1 MSGSPAAGAA
11 GAGATAR
18 RIWRYRVPSPRAA
31 ETDASVRGQAVS
43 EAAGG
48 AAASPPGPAAGA
60 ALDPDT
66 DWLAEELPLTLFVNG
81 QEMLT
86 TLCSPSLLEELVLG
100 LLFDE
105 GLISSLAEVHSLRVD
120 RRKGAAYAQIAEPA
134 AQLATRLAGR
144 RLLTSGCGQRSPFYA
159 VGDASLPVLQWQGT
173 VLAEPLLAVLRSW
186 QTGQSLWHLTGGVH
200 GAALATPAGR
210 ILVQAED
217 IGRHNAVD
225 KISGL
230 CLRRG
235 WEPPG
240 QAGPVLLVTGRISSE
255 MVRKVAHAR
264 IPVVVSRSA
273 ATSLAVDLAEALGV
287 TLAGFARGGRM
298 NIYSHPERMGVAGS
312 G

>member
-1 MSGSPAAGAA
+1 MSGSSATGAA

-31 ETDASVRGQAVS
+31 ETDASAASVQGQAVS

-66 DWLAEELPLTLFVNG
+66 DWLAEEFPLTLFVNG

-173 VLAEPLLAVLRSW
+173 VLAEPLLAVLHSW
-186 QTGQSLWHLTGGVH
+186 
-200 GAALATPAGR
+200 
-210 ILVQAED
+210 
-217 IGRHNAVD
+217 
-225 KISGL
+225 
-230 CLRRG
+230 
-235 WEPPG
+235 
-240 QAGPVLLVTGRISSE
+240 
-255 MVRKVAHAR
+255 
-264 IPVVVSRSA
+264 
-273 ATSLAVDLAEALGV
+273 
-287 TLAGFARGGRM
+287 
-298 NIYSHPERMGVAGS
+298 
-312 G
+312 